1 MLIAFFVVIFVTRCT
16 KHPFRFNEFELVLIW
31 LSVEAPSLCF
41 FSSFFFRFRS
51 GGSEIFL
58 MILSSSEVMC
68 SQAGL
73 LRTVFEQR
81 QKRKFIFVF
90 L

>member
-1 MLIAFFVVIFVTRCT
+1 MLIAFFVVIFVTHYT
-16 KHPFRFNEFELVLIW
+16 KHSFRFNEFELVLIW

-41 FSSFFFRFRS
+41 FFCFRSRS

-58 MILSSSEVMC
+58 MILSSLEAMC

>member
-1 MLIAFFVVIFVTRCT
+1 MLISFFVVIFVTHYT
-16 KHPFRFNEFELVLIW
+16 KHPFR
-31 LSVEAPSLCF
+31 
-41 FSSFFFRFRS
+41 
-51 GGSEIFL
+51 GSEMFL
-58 MILSSSEVMC
+58 MILSSLEAMC

>member
-1 MLIAFFVVIFVTRCT
+1 MLIAFFVVIFVTHYT
-16 KHPFRFNEFELVLIW
+16 KHPFRFNEFELLLIW
-31 LSVEAPSLCF
+31 RSVEAASLCF
-41 FSSFFFRFRS
+41 VLFFFRSRS

-58 MILSSSEVMC
+58 MILSSLEAMC